1 MNECCN
7 TPALVTPGKEMLKSP
22 VQPFFLG
29 LRRGLLAAPAYELSY
44 CCLKLSEMI
53 EQRVVVEGDL

>member
-1 MNECCN
+1 
-7 TPALVTPGKEMLKSP
+7 MLKSP
-22 VQPFFLG
+22 LQPFFLG